1 MTCNDEHCE
10 QILSELSSL
19 KSDIKSLSKIVRK
32 IKAKVDDPTGEKAA
46 SRAKN
51 NGFNRKQAI
60 SDKLRA
66 FLELPDGELV
76 SRSTVTRAINKYVT
90 DNGLKHPDN
99 GRILVL
105 DDKLKKLLQP
115 PDDVEVT
122 FLNLQKFLSPHY
134 TRVEQEK
141 QIPKLY
147 KLT

>member
-115 PDDVEVT
+115 PDDVQIT
-122 FLNLQKFLSPHY
+122 FLNLQKYLSPHY
-134 TRVEQEK
+134 TRVETEK
-141 QIPKLY
+141 Q
-147 KLT
+147 

>member
-10 QILSELSSL
+10 QILSEISSL

-90 DNGLKHPDN
+90 ENETVM
-99 GRILVL
+99 ISY
-105 DDKLKKLLQP
+105 KK
-115 PDDVEVT
+115 
-122 FLNLQKFLSPHY
+122 
-134 TRVEQEK
+134 
-141 QIPKLY
+141 
-147 KLT
+147 

>member
-76 SRSTVTRAINKYVT
+76 SRTTVTRAINKYVT

-141 QIPKLY
+141 
-147 KLT
+147 

>member
-51 NGFNRKQAI
+51 NGFNRMQAI

-141 QIPKLY
+141 
-147 KLT
+147 

>member
-10 QILSELSSL
+10 QILSEISSL

-134 TRVEQEK
+134 TRVE
-141 QIPKLY
+141 
-147 KLT
+147 